1 MTFNASSGPPYHL
14 NITLNFHIT
23 CICFHAGFVSLTEYI
38 SRSKGASEYNN
49 HQLPSTASHRNTPNT
64 YHSEASTSTAQ
75 TEITVLNGDDDSPHR
90 LEAEKPQH
98 SIMQVVPY
106 IEVYVF
112 GVFSFALFIVQAIT
126 HVVCENTLISAL
138 DDPEYEGGYN
148 ASVRQELRAAKQ
160 QYDVLIPYNVLT
172 IMFIFLQVSGIQAKR
187 CHFTIT

>member
-38 SRSKGASEYNN
+38 SRSKGASQYNN

-98 SIMQVVPY
+98 SIMQVVPSRSTFLGCFPLPSLLFKQSHML
-106 IEVYVF
+106 YVK
-112 GVFSFALFIVQAIT
+112 T
-126 HVVCENTLISAL
+126 H
-138 DDPEYEGGYN
+138 
-148 ASVRQELRAAKQ
+148 
-160 QYDVLIPYNVLT
+160 
-172 IMFIFLQVSGIQAKR
+172 
-187 CHFTIT
+187 